1 MGNQDISKFNDH
13 LRERTIQMAA
23 TLYWLLKDKKVS
35 WIIRPGVNQIIRSSS
50 SVAAN
55 FRAAT
60 RARSDAEFYAE
71 FHAKIC
77 IVVEECDETLFWLDY
92 LIRIKVFD
100 VAKTKEIYSE
110 VEQLVRLF
118 NAIKSKMKIKIGGKI
133 NVHLPKN
140 VFSKSKPRCY

>member
-1 MGNQDISKFNDH
+1 
-13 LRERTIQMAA
+13 MAA
-23 TLYWLLKDKKVS
+23 ILYWLLKDKKVS

-60 RARSDAEFYAE
+60 RARSEAEFY
-71 FHAKIC
+71 AKIC

-92 LIRIKVFD
+92 LIRINLLD

-118 NAIKSKMKIKIGGKI
+118 NAIKSKMRIKIGGNKCEI
-133 NVHLPKN
+133 
-140 VFSKSKPRCY
+140 

>member
-1 MGNQDISKFNDH
+1 MENQDKSNFNDH

-23 TLYWLLKDKKVS
+23 ILYWLLKDKKVS
-35 WIIRPGVNQIIRSSS
+35 WIILPGVNQIIRSSS

-60 RARSDAEFYAE
+60 RARSDAEFYS
-71 FHAKIC
+71 KIC

-92 LIRIKVFD
+92 LIRID
-100 VAKTKEIYSE
+100 LLDIAKTKEIYTE

-118 NAIKSKMKIKIGGKI
+118 NAIKSKMRIKIGGNKCEI
-133 NVHLPKN
+133 
-140 VFSKSKPRCY
+140 

>member
-1 MGNQDISKFNDH
+1 
-13 LRERTIQMAA
+13 
-23 TLYWLLKDKKVS
+23 LKDKKVS

-60 RARSDAEFYAE
+60 HARSDAEFYA
-71 FHAKIC
+71 KKC

-92 LIRIKVFD
+92 LIRIKLLD
-100 VAKTKEIYSE
+100 VAKTKEFYSE

-118 NAIKSKMKIKIGGKI
+118 NAIKSKMKIKVKGGQKM
-133 NVHLPKN
+133 
-140 VFSKSKPRCY
+140 